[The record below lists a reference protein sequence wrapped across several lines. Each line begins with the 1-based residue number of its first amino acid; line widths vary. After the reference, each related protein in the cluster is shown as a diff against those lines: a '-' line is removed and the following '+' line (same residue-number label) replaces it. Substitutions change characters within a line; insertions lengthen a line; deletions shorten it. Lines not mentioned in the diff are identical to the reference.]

1 MFNAADCPRMRK
13 SKKGASLARQT
24 EIVNCVLR
32 EQNPYCN
39 HNQGKDTHNFYKK
52 CYLCAD
58 FQNYSQNFSAVAGKN
73 KISRCIDP
81 EYLKKQKASLVRRHR
96 QVIYLNDKEM
106 EAINQYCEKF
116 RVGTKTVLFREA
128 IMEKVLKELD
138 DNHPTL
144 F

>member
-1 MFNAADCPRMRK
+1 M
-13 SKKGASLARQT
+13 
-24 EIVNCVLR
+24 
-32 EQNPYCN
+32 
-39 HNQGKDTHNFYKK
+39 
-52 CYLCAD
+52 
-58 FQNYSQNFSAVAGKN
+58 AGKK
-73 KISRCIDP
+73 KISKGIDP

-138 DNHPTL
+138 RGVTALDAMGMYSHTEKKVLLCVVNRFESMRLRRIVFEVDPRAFVIANKAKEVL
-144 F
+144 GEGFKSM